1 MDLSIIDT
9 GQQINAGTAWTMA
22 WPGKDLDRLAVR
34 VLKLTIDDA
43 VAAARRGQITS
54 KSLKWLWDVG
64 RQWAELLGGEP
75 FKRVISNICEDIEI
89 MGYKAREGQ
98 DYHPTGQLGNL
109 LRNRRRNGCKQMTNV
124 TCN

>member
-1 MDLSIIDT
+1 MDLLLTDANT
-9 GQQINAGTAWTMA
+9 EQEQGWVVAWT
-22 WPGKDLDRLAVR
+22 GKDLDRLAVR

-89 MGYKAREGQ
+89 MGYEAREGR
-98 DYHPTGQLGNL
+98 DYIPTGQLGSL
-109 LRNRRRNGCKQMTNV
+109 LRQRRRSGSKQMTNV